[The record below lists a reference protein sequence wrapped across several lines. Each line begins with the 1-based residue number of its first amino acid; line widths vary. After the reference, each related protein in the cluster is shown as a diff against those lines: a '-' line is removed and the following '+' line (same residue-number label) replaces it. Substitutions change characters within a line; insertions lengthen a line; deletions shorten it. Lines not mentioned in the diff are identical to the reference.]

1 MLRLPSGEHEPHL
14 HASSDVKPGSVHVV
28 HTRLLPPRSA
38 SPSAQASAL
47 TPSEADSSPIAYDAP
62 AQFEVSP
69 AAPNQGNTPAPP
81 DYWPRK
87 WLNSPPS
94 PVAPTVVPYPATAAS
109 EPSEGWVILE
119 LFISASGHVDRIETL
134 SSEAPNEFI
143 ESARQTFLQS
153 PFSPGMKD
161 NVPVPS
167 RIKIE
172 VRYKQDRHA
181 LPRP

>member
-1 MLRLPSGEHEPHL
+1 M
-14 HASSDVKPGSVHVV
+14 
-28 HTRLLPPRSA
+28 
-38 SPSAQASAL
+38 
-47 TPSEADSSPIAYDAP
+47 
-62 AQFEVSP
+62 
-69 AAPNQGNTPAPP
+69 
-81 DYWPRK
+81 
-87 WLNSPPS
+87 
-94 PVAPTVVPYPATAAS
+94 VPYPATAAS

-134 SSEAPNEFI
+134 SSEAPDEFI